1 MDTDLYGSYADF
13 EADALA
19 RVRRRAFDE
28 DFGQNSWTSA
38 EEYRRWATWL
48 ALVPESHVLE
58 IASGSGGPALRLA
71 GLTGARVTGVD
82 IEAHAVATANAR
94 AQARGLAERVS
105 FRATDAG
112 ARLPYH
118 DASFDA
124 LVCVDAANH
133 LPDRAAVLREW
144 RRVLKPGAKAVWTD
158 PVVVTG
164 AVSNEELATRSSI
177 GYFLFVAP
185 GVNETLLQRT
195 GFRLER
201 VEDATLAVEQV
212 AGRWHAAREDER
224 EALEKLE
231 GATRYEALQGFFD
244 AVHRLAAERRL
255 SRFVYYCTT

>member
-48 ALVPESHVLE
+48 ALGPAAHVLE
-58 IASGSGGPALRLA
+58 IACGSGGPAVRLA
-71 GLTGARVTGVD
+71 ELSGARVTGIDV
-82 IEAHAVATANAR
+82 EAQAVATANGR
-94 AQARGLAERVS
+94 AAGLDGRVS
-105 FRATDAG
+105 FRVADA
-112 ARLPYH
+112 AAALPFE

-177 GYFLFVAP
+177 GYFLFVQP

-212 AGRWHAAREDER
+212 AGRWHAARKDER
-224 EALEKLE
+224 EALETLE
-231 GATRYEALQGFFD
+231 GPTRYEALQRFFD

-255 SRFVYYCTT
+255 SRFVYYCTA